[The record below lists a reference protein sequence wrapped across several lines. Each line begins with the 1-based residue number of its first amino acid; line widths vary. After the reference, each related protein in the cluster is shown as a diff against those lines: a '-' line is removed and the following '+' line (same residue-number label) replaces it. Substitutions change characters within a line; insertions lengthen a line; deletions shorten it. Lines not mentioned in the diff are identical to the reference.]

1 MVNKLIKTKK
11 DYSFALSRIDEL
23 MDAKAGTPEADELEL
38 LATLVEMYEDKH
50 YPMDLPDPI
59 EAIKFRM
66 EQLGLNQQSLV
77 PFIGS
82 RSKVSEVLN
91 RKRPLTLAMMR
102 ALHKSLGI
110 SSDVLLQEPGRDFPG
125 DMTEIQWSN
134 FPLSEMAKRGWIQ
147 KSNDLNGKAE
157 EIVRD
162 FIEQAG
168 GPRVAIAAL
177 FRRSAGSRQ
186 NSKMDTYALC
196 AWCLRVLSVARKNP
210 LKNKFKDGS
219 FNSQTL
225 KEIAKLSYFQNGPS
239 LAKEYLEKQGTHL
252 IIIPHLS
259 KTYLDGAAMLLDD
272 GTPVVGLTLR
282 YDRVDNFWF
291 CLLHELAHVAKHLS
305 DPSKI
310 FIDDLDLR
318 GHEAEVADTKEK
330 QADEVAQNALIPNK
344 IWENDPIQIQAS
356 ARNVIDLS
364 ERLKIHP
371 AIIAGR
377 IRFERRNY
385 KLLSKYVGNREIR
398 KHFRSEGMEV
408 CA

>member
-210 LKNKFKDGS
+210 LKSKFKDGS

-259 KTYLDGAAMLLDD
+259 KTYLDGAAMLLND

-282 YDRVDNFWF
+282 YDRIDNFWF
-291 CLLHELAHVAKHLS
+291 CLLHELAHVAKHVTRNPAHLNFLCTFCNPVATMVTV
-305 DPSKI
+305 DMFKRLIARIAHAAKDLHRPVGRVAAQTVRLVVTHGDLVRNTERAV
-310 FIDDLDLR
+310 FIHLPRGLLDQR
-318 GHEAEVADTKEK
+318 AEHFTCRLKFHKRKLD
-330 QADEVAQNALIPNK
+330 ALI
-344 IWENDPIQIQAS
+344 
-356 ARNVIDLS
+356 
-364 ERLKIHP
+364 
-371 AIIAGR
+371 GR
-377 IRFERRNY
+377 
-385 KLLSKYVGNREIR
+385 
-398 KHFRSEGMEV
+398 
-408 CA
+408 